1 MHGIP
6 DRARGKLLRS
16 DSKLALVIWHPL
28 VDHCADVSATMGAL
42 LRQPLISRRLCSLG
56 GLHHLDDRIIQRL
69 GAIAFL
75 HDIGKANRGF
85 QNKRLLPPGTRTAPG
100 IEIAGHVRE
109 LYPLLCDE
117 SEVELRSR
125 LFDTLPIANLCAW
138 VENDAVRPLLV
149 AAVFS
154 PGISS
159 GATAMWRGH
168 PFGRAC
174 QSHTRRTG
182 CHCR

>member
-75 HDIGKANRGF
+75 HDIGKAEP
-85 QNKRLLPPGTRTAPG
+85 RLPEQASAAAWHSHGAG

-117 SEVELRSR
+117 SEVEL
-125 LFDTLPIANLCAW
+125 LIAALRHASDSQSLRVGRKRCG
-138 VENDAVRPLLV
+138 P
-149 AAVFS
+149 AAA
-154 PGISS
+154 G
-159 GATAMWRGH
+159 
-168 PFGRAC
+168 
-174 QSHTRRTG
+174 G
-182 CHCR
+182 CRV